1 MRTSTASAAT
11 FPASFL
17 AQIQLLYIVPVL
29 FRMQIT
35 CVSFVGDI
43 WGFFLSIILTVF
55 LSGLKMSKKLYDI
68 VSKVFNVNLDRI
80 NDDSSPE
87 NLEEWD
93 SFNFYVLLDEIENE
107 FDVKFDL
114 DETLEIKKIGDVKKL
129 FVKYGIRCE

>member
-1 MRTSTASAAT
+1 
-11 FPASFL
+11 
-17 AQIQLLYIVPVL
+17 
-29 FRMQIT
+29 
-35 CVSFVGDI
+35 
-43 WGFFLSIILTVF
+43 
-55 LSGLKMSKKLYDI
+55 MSKKLYDI

-80 NDDSSPE
+80 NDDSSTE

-114 DETLEIKKIGDVKKL
+114 NETLEIKKIGDIKKL

>member
-1 MRTSTASAAT
+1 
-11 FPASFL
+11 
-17 AQIQLLYIVPVL
+17 
-29 FRMQIT
+29 
-35 CVSFVGDI
+35 
-43 WGFFLSIILTVF
+43 
-55 LSGLKMSKKLYDI
+55 MSKKLYDI

-107 FDVKFDL
+107 FDLKFDL
-114 DETLEIKKIGDVKKL
+114 DETLEIKKIGDIKKL